1 MLPLFEKY
9 FKRRPPKETS
19 SSKEET
25 ENNINRNTADMP
37 PENKPKYSYYNCFHG
52 CLATKPSLTQIQQIG
67 ETTTGTTAAAT
78 TTTRT
83 TRSNFSK
90 TTTSSLY
97 PSNQFT
103 NHESLPS
110 MSDAFSIFLS
120 VFPQYNGTQTAD
132 LIRRHQ
138 YCHLSTHACFDYSG
152 IGLFSQAQ
160 MDSDFVTPST
170 STDTIPPSRIKPPFF
185 EIAYKSASLRSQVQ
199 SRIKDTTL
207 EAEIRKRIMKLLSIS
222 DDEYSMVCTANRTTA
237 FRLLAESYTFNP
249 NNKLLTVYDYES
261 EAVTAMTE
269 TSRKKGADV
278 ATANFTWPGLRINST
293 KLRKKLTQRKK
304 KKGLFVFPL
313 ISKMTGTRYPYLWMK
328 LAQDHGWH
336 IALDACAL
344 GPKEMDTF
352 GLSLIQPD
360 FIICNFFKV
369 FGGNPSGFAGLFV
382 KKSSCDALERSSIA
396 RSIGIVNI
404 VPARRFSYIGDD
416 YSGTDLEP
424 SQFLNMRNE
433 EEDMETTSS
442 FSGPI
447 VTQNR
452 ENMSQEIGDVSKILE
467 EERTQEIDREEEAAM
482 EIECHGLD
490 HANTLG
496 LVLISTRL
504 RCITNWLVVALS
516 KLRHPNSTTGYYLV
530 RIYGP
535 RVKFDRGPGLAFNVF
550 DWKGEKIDPS
560 LVQKLGD
567 RSGISLSCGFL
578 KNILFENVYEGDE
591 KNVLEKKEG
600 DENDVG
606 ISVVNVSFGFLS
618 SFEDAYKL
626 WVFIAKFLDADFV
639 EKEKWRY
646 MALNQKMV
654 EI

>member
-304 KKGLFVFPL
+304 KKGLFV
-313 ISKMTGTRYPYLWMK
+313 
-328 LAQDHGWH
+328 
-336 IALDACAL
+336 
-344 GPKEMDTF
+344 
-352 GLSLIQPD
+352 
-360 FIICNFFKV
+360 
-369 FGGNPSGFAGLFV
+369 

-467 EERTQEIDREEEAAM
+467 EERTPEIDREEEAAM

>member
-25 ENNINRNTADMP
+25 ENNIKRNTAHMP
-37 PENKPKYSYYNCFHG
+37 PENKPKYSYYNCLHG
-52 CLATKPSLTQIQQIG
+52 CLAPKSSLTQIQQIG

-97 PSNQFT
+97 PSSQFT

-132 LIRRHQ
+132 LIRQRQ

-160 MDSDFVTPST
+160 MDSDFVIPST

-222 DDEYSMVCTANRTTA
+222 DDEFSMVCTANRTTA

-304 KKGLFVFPL
+304 KK
-313 ISKMTGTRYPYLWMK
+313 
-328 LAQDHGWH
+328 
-336 IALDACAL
+336 
-344 GPKEMDTF
+344 
-352 GLSLIQPD
+352 
-360 FIICNFFKV
+360 
-369 FGGNPSGFAGLFV
+369 GLFV

-467 EERTQEIDREEEAAM
+467 EERTPEIDREEEATM

-516 KLRHPNSTTGYYLV
+516 KLRHPNSTTGYYLI